1 MKITVNKC
9 DCFQCLEN
17 SLMDILKI
25 SIGFKQEEFYWQN
38 ASLNIFE
45 VGFVVVR

>member
-1 MKITVNKC
+1 MLGELVYVI
-9 DCFQCLEN
+9 LE
-17 SLMDILKI
+17 I

-38 ASLNIFE
+38 ASLNIFK